1 MKNLVVGCTLGFA
14 LTVILLFV
22 LFALFAGSPPPPD
35 SAYSEFIA
43 ALDGGKIDAVTVRGS
58 RLSGQLKDGH
68 RLTTSIPH
76 PQILIG
82 LTDRLLA
89 KNVRITV
96 ADNDPSAA
104 AILGSWASFFICYGL
119 FFGAVWLLMTRPIL
133 ALVRQLDAYIQAQRA
148 ASGTTPPGERG
159 H

>member
-14 LTVILLFV
+14 LTV
-22 LFALFAGSPPPPD
+22 LFAGPPPPPD

-43 ALDGGKIDAVTVRGS
+43 ALDEGKIDAVTVRGS

-76 PQILIG
+76 PQILMG

-96 ADNDPSAA
+96 ADNDPSAV

-119 FFGAVWLLMTRPIL
+119 FFWGAL
-133 ALVRQLDAYIQAQRA
+133 AADDTPHPCASTA
-148 ASGTTPPGERG
+148 A
-159 H
+159 